1 MAPAGTAAMN
11 RRQRTAGL
19 MPAFA
24 GGNGAG
30 QKTGVK
36 CGAGVDGLSAGTSM
50 DAVEMIA
57 ETEGRRRNGAE
68 HLPGAAPP
76 GSKMS

>member
-1 MAPAGTAAMN
+1 MAPVGTAAMD
-11 RRQRTAGL
+11 RRQRTTRL
-19 MPAFA
+19 TPVFA
-24 GGNGAG
+24 SGNGAG

-50 DAVEMIA
+50 DAGEMIT
-57 ETEGRRRNGAE
+57 ETEGRWGNGAG

-76 GSKMS
+76 GSKML